1 MISFYGASK
10 VYPTGT
16 VGLAEGT
23 FRIRKN
29 EFAFLVGPSGA
40 GKSTVLRLIYMEET
54 PTAGRVVVGNYASD
68 KIRARDIP
76 FLRRKVGVVFQDFR
90 LLRDRSA
97 FDNVAIAL
105 RVTHASRK
113 RMKKRTMTSL
123 ARVGLVHKSRDKAW
137 QLSGGEQQR
146 LAIARAISN
155 EPMIVLAD
163 EPTGNLDPE
172 TAAGIFQLLRDIHLA
187 GTAVFV
193 ATHDV
198 EMVNRFSAR
207 VIHIDAGRLSGDL

>member
-1 MISFYGASK
+1 MISLYGATK
-10 VYPTGT
+10 VYSTGT
-16 VGLAEGT
+16 VGLESGT

-40 GKSTVLRLIYMEET
+40 GKSTVLKLIYMEES
-54 PTAGRVVVGNYASD
+54 PTEGRVVVGTYASD
-68 KIRARDIP
+68 RLKP
-76 FLRRKVGVVFQDFR
+76 GHVPLLRRKVGVVFQDFR
-90 LLRDRSA
+90 LLLDRTA

-105 RVTHASRK
+105 RVTRSSNR
-113 RMKKRTMTSL
+113 RMKQRTLTSL
-123 ARVGLVHKSRDKAW
+123 ARVGLVHKSKEKAW

-146 LAIARAISN
+146 LAIARAIAN

-172 TAAGIFQLLRDIHLA
+172 TSVGIFQLLRDIHLA
-187 GTAVFV
+187 GTAVLV

-198 EMVNRFSAR
+198 DMVKRFPGR
-207 VIHIDAGRLSGDL
+207 VIHIDAGRLSGDI